1 VRANAQLQNQEN
13 SGEAEMEL
21 MRREQ
26 EAVSARYDEER
37 QGEVMDKTPPRIG
50 RMERFI
56 RDRQGASEEWD
67 VGTGEVKYKVTM
79 TLLLDMVEVQV
90 LVSSSFHVQVTE
102 YSWNNITHHGT
113 KPLNKNITVFI
124 NSSLLSAIQISSN
137 I

>member
-26 EAVSARYDEER
+26 EAVSARYAEER
-37 QGEVMDKTPPRIG
+37 QGEVMDETPPRIG

-67 VGTGEVKYKVTM
+67 VGTGEVKYKVIV

-90 LVSSSFHVQVTE
+90 HVQVTE
-102 YSWNNITHHGT
+102 YSWNNITHPET
-113 KPLNKNITVFI
+113 KTLHKNITVFI
-124 NSSLLSAIQISSN
+124 NSSLLSAIPVSN
-137 I
+137 NI